1 VIIIAHRTTLAI
13 LISTTDQRDWP
24 EVGTA
29 VHLSACPGKTGNS
42 YIVVASTGGAPQH
55 PGWSRN
61 ILANPEV
68 EV

>member
-1 VIIIAHRTTLAI
+1 VTGRKSGQQFIFPL
-13 LISTTDQRDWP
+13 
-24 EVGTA
+24 
-29 VHLSACPGKTGNS
+29 CPGKTGNS

-61 ILANPEV
+61 VLANPEV